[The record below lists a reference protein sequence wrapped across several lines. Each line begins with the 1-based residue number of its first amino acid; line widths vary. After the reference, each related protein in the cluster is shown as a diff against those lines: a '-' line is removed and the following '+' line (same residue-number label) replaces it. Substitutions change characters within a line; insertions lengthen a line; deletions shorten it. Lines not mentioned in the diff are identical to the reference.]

1 VWPVTFLMI
10 SLHHRP
16 VLVLKMQRC
25 TSCATHQARVVIDN
39 VQDPDAP
46 TAGELIVDE
55 VH

>member
-1 VWPVTFLMI
+1 MTSLFLDDLFAP
-10 SLHHRP
+10 SP
-16 VLVLKMQRC
+16 VLALKMQKS

-46 TAGELIVDE
+46 TAGEQIVDE